1 MTAKNWS
8 REIAAITPFVQANT
22 VRIEGACEDT
32 IPGVPGVQQVVGAQQ
47 LADLRDGSVGNLVGI
62 GVLVGEADPITI
74 IRGWRDVLQEGG
86 TLALVLERD
95 TCTPQFFTN
104 LVNLIGGFEVQKVDE
119 VVEGETWIVSAK
131 RTAVAAV
138 RTPLGVHGQE
148 FATAANGSREARA
161 ELYFHLGT
169 ILLQAGDPELAEAC
183 FQNLLGIEVN
193 NADAW
198 FGLGMCYGTT
208 GRWSEALTEL
218 HRAASL
224 QPDNPEIQRWVE
236 LARKQSQA
244 SAPVIPQATPVA
256 PRPGTAALRI

>member
-8 REIAAITPFVQANT
+8 REIAAITPFVQADT
-22 VRIEGACEDT
+22 VRIEGTCEDT
-32 IPGVPGVQQVVGAQQ
+32 IPGIPGDQHVVGTQQ

-62 GVLVGEADPITI
+62 GVLAGEADPITT
-74 IRGWRDVLQEGG
+74 IRTWYDALQEGG
-86 TLALVLERD
+86 TLAVVLERH

-104 LVNLIGGFEVQKVDE
+104 LINLIGGFEVQSADD
-119 VVEGETWIVSAK
+119 VVEGETWILNAK

-148 FATAANGSREARA
+148 MATAANGSREARA

-169 ILLQAGDPELAEAC
+169 ILLQAGDPELAETC

-198 FGLGMCYGTT
+198 FGIGMCYGTM
-208 GRWSEALTEL
+208 GRWTDALTEL

-236 LARKQSQA
+236 LARNQSQA
-244 SAPVIPQATPVA
+244 NAPVIPQATPVA
-256 PRPGTAALRI
+256 PRTGTAALRI